1 MSSTGTTRAYR
12 CSPSRVRGA
21 LEEVRRQ
28 GGTVKGSES
37 EGTVSI
43 STPLGPVEGRFTFD
57 GELLSVVLTRR
68 PALVPEGMVW
78 GRLDALCGPPLGM
91 A

>member
-1 MSSTGTTRAYR
+1 MASTDPSRSYR
-12 CSPSRVRGA
+12 CSPSRVRAA